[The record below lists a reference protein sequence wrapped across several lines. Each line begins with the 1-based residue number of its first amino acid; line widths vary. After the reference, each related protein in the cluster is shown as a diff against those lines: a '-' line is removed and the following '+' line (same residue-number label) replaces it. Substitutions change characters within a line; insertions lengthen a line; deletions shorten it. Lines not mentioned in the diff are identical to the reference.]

1 MIAILSRVGVIGAGS
16 MGTAVAQS
24 LSRKVGEVIVFGR
37 RQETVDSIN
46 RSSYN
51 TSYFP
56 DLRLNPNIR
65 ARLMDDRSAL
75 RGCKTVIIAVPSSE
89 VRPVVSTIRD
99 ELGGTTLVTVAKGL
113 EYYIAQDDE

>member
-1 MIAILSRVGVIGAGS
+1 MGVIGAGS

-51 TSYFP
+51 T
-56 DLRLNPNIR
+56 
-65 ARLMDDRSAL
+65 
-75 RGCKTVIIAVPSSE
+75 
-89 VRPVVSTIRD
+89 
-99 ELGGTTLVTVAKGL
+99 
-113 EYYIAQDDE
+113 